1 MRKRYIVLLLSA
13 LLAACNSSPA
23 TPAGDAANGEAL
35 FNQLV
40 FDAAPGCSACHSVE
54 PDEVLVGPSLAGV
67 ATHAAIRISGYNA
80 ADYLRE
86 SIIRP
91 DAYIVSGFQAGYMY
105 PDYSQD
111 LSPEQI
117 DDLLAY
123 LLTLK

>member
-1 MRKRYIVLLLSA
+1 MRRTLIVLLLSA
-13 LLAACNSSPA
+13 LLAACSGSPA
-23 TPAGDAANGEAL
+23 TPAGDAANGEVL

-40 FDAAPGCSACHSVE
+40 FDAAPGCVACHSVE
-54 PDEVLVGPSLAGV
+54 PDVVLVGPSLAGV
-67 ATHAAIRISGYNA
+67 VTRAESRIAGYNA

-86 SIIRP
+86 SIITH

-105 PDYSQD
+105 ADYSQD
-111 LSPEQI
+111 LSPAQI